1 MVPQQAIGARVVVAA
16 VAAAAVVVT
25 VTVVPVVV
33 AVLVVLVL
41 VLVAVD
47 TKSTVIQLFDTK
59 SSRTPNHMF
68 LPVCGSTVSSHCLCH
83 GMRRAS
89 VLREQGLVQ
98 CVRPSSCLSQNGY
111 GDR

>member
-1 MVPQQAIGARVVVAA
+1 MLRP
-16 VAAAAVVVT
+16 AVVVT
-25 VTVVPVVV
+25 VTVVPVVAV
-33 AVLVVLVL
+33 AAVLVL

-47 TKSTVIQLFDTK
+47 TKSTVSQLFETNT
-59 SSRTPNHMF
+59 SRTANHMF
-68 LPVCGSTVSSHCLCH
+68 LPVCRSTVSSHCLCH